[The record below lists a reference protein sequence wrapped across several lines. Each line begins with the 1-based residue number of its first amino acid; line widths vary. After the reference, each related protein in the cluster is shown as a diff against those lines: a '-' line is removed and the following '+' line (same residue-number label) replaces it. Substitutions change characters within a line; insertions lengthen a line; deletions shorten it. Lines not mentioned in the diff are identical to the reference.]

1 MNLIDILIRA
11 GGGMDIRLVVKKRRY
26 LLPLLGVVTL
36 SAFVLLAGLKGSASA
51 EVDEEMRVLEM
62 FYEDKELVVTPT
74 RDPKPV
80 SQVAENITVITAK
93 EIRNLNAHT
102 LADVLVTITGVQQDW
117 RGGPGS
123 LAFPGIQGSNPN
135 QVLVLIDGVSQTS
148 ASSSFADVGAI
159 PVQQIERVEII
170 KGPASTSWGSSLGGI
185 INVITKSPEENKAL
199 AGMASAS
206 LGERFTGDFRGELT
220 GTVERFGYYLY
231 GGKLHSDGLLP
242 HNSVDTDRAYL
253 KLTHQLPDGGDLRFS
268 LGYSAGDRGDQMDP
282 VARASYDNSFDNL
295 LTTLSLSLPLTERID
310 WDLSLRS
317 QWLEYDQFRN
327 SLDTG
332 FVDASLLDD
341 RSFGATTKLVWR
353 TGEHSLTV
361 GAEFDRGDF
370 ELQQEIAGVGQS
382 SVRSHI
388 AKSALFANDTI
399 VAGPLTITP
408 GIRFDH
414 TTTNGDFLSPSLGV
428 TWGIGEHTV
437 LRGAVTRGFTVP
449 PVTLT
454 VGDGFA
460 LAPNSGLKME
470 KVLSWQA
477 GFETSL
483 LRYLWLKS
491 TFFRHDVSDALVAT
505 PTADGRVRYENQ
517 EKQRRQGVE
526 VEVKTIPFLFTTLG
540 AGYTFVDSTDR
551 ETGER
556 IAAAARQ
563 TVNVS
568 LQYDDL
574 KDTRA
579 NLVGRYIWWNAP
591 DFIQGKYS
599 SIVWDLNVSRQI
611 YAEKRLRVELFLA
624 ARNLFNGSQYVDSTL
639 KNPGRWFE
647 GGVRFDY

>member
-1 MNLIDILIRA
+1 
-11 GGGMDIRLVVKKRRY
+11 MDIRLVENRRRN
-26 LLPLLGVVTL
+26 LIPVIGLLGL
-36 SAFVLLAGLKGSASA
+36 SVLLAPTGSKGYAWA
-51 EVDEEMRVLEM
+51 QADEEMRVLEM

-148 ASSSFADVGAI
+148 TSSNFADVGAI
-159 PVQQIERVEII
+159 PVQNIERVEII

-185 INVITKSPEENKAL
+185 INVITKSPEENRAA
-199 AGMASAS
+199 AGMVSAS
-206 LGERFTGDFRGELT
+206 LGERFTGDYRGELT
-220 GTVERFGYYLY
+220 GTVGQFGYYLS

-282 VARASYDNSFDNL
+282 VARTSYDNTFDNL
-295 LTTLSLSLPLTERID
+295 LTTLSISLPLTERID

-317 QWLEYDQFRN
+317 QWLEYDQLRHA
-327 SLDTG
+327 LDTG
-332 FVDASLLDD
+332 LVDASLLDD

-353 TGEHSLTV
+353 TGNHSLTV

-370 ELQQEIAGVGQS
+370 RLEQDVAGVGRS

-388 AKSALFANDTI
+388 AKAAIFTNDTI
-399 VAGPLTITP
+399 VLGPLTITP

-437 LRGAVTRGFTVP
+437 LRGAVARGFTVP
-449 PVTLT
+449 PVTHT
-454 VGDGFA
+454 MGDGFA
-460 LAPNSGLKME
+460 LVPNPDLKME

-491 TFFRHDVSDALVAT
+491 TFFLHDVSGALVAT
-505 PTADGRVRYENQ
+505 PTDDGRVRYENQ

-526 VEVKTIPFLFTTLG
+526 VEVKTIPFLFTTMG
-540 AGYTFVDSTDR
+540 VGYTFVDSTDR
-551 ETGER
+551 ETHQR
-556 IAAAARQ
+556 IPFAARQ
-563 TVNVS
+563 TVS
-568 LQYDDL
+568 AILLFDDL

-579 NLVGRYIWWNAP
+579 NLAGRYIWWNA
-591 DFIQGKYS
+591 DSSNQGRYGAM
-599 SIVWDLNVSRQI
+599 VWDLNAARRI
-611 YAEKRLRVELFLA
+611 YRDDRLQVELFLSV
-624 ARNLFNGSQYVDSTL
+624 RNLFNGSQYVDTTL
-639 KNPGRWFE
+639 RNPRRWFE
-647 GGVRFDY
+647 GGVRFDF

>member
-1 MNLIDILIRA
+1 
-11 GGGMDIRLVVKKRRY
+11 MDIRLIENRRRN
-26 LLPLLGVVTL
+26 LTPVIGLLGL
-36 SAFVLLAGLKGSASA
+36 SVLLAPTGFRGYAWA
-51 EVDEEMRVLEM
+51 QADEEMRVLEM

-148 ASSSFADVGAI
+148 TSSNFADVGAI
-159 PVQQIERVEII
+159 PVQNIERVEII

-185 INVITKSPEENKAL
+185 INVITKSPEENRAA
-199 AGMASAS
+199 AGMVSAS
-206 LGERFTGDFRGELT
+206 LGERFTGDYRGELT
-220 GTVERFGYYLY
+220 GTVGSFGYYLS

-282 VARASYDNSFDNL
+282 VARTSYDNTFDNL
-295 LTTLSLSLPLTERID
+295 LTTLSISLPLTERID

-327 SLDTG
+327 GLDTG
-332 FVDASLLDD
+332 LVDASLLDD

-353 TGEHSLTV
+353 TGDHSLTV

-370 ELQQEIAGVGQS
+370 RLEQESSGIGRS

-388 AKSALFANDTI
+388 AKSAIFANDTI
-399 VAGPLTITP
+399 VFGPLTITP

-437 LRGAVTRGFTVP
+437 LRGALARGFTVP
-449 PVTLT
+449 PVIYT

-460 LAPNSGLKME
+460 LAPNPDLKME

-491 TFFRHDVSDALVAT
+491 TFFLHDVSDAVVAT
-505 PTADGRVRYENQ
+505 ILSDGQFRYENR
-517 EKQRRQGVE
+517 EKQRRQGME
-526 VEVKTIPFLFTTLG
+526 IEVKTIPFMYTTLG
-540 AGYTFVDSTDR
+540 AGYTFVDSKDR
-551 ETGER
+551 NTHQR
-556 IAAAARQ
+556 IPSAARQ
-563 TVNVS
+563 TVNTTI
-568 LQYDDL
+568 QFDDS
-574 KDTRA
+574 KGTRA

-591 DFIQGKYS
+591 DFIQGSYTS
-599 SIVWDLNVSRQI
+599 MVWDLNVARNI
-611 YAEKRLRVELFLA
+611 YRDERYSVELFLA
-624 ARNLFNGSQYVDSTL
+624 GRNLFNGSQYVDATL
-639 KNPGRWFE
+639 KNPCRWFE
-647 GGVRFDY
+647 GGIRFDF

>member
-1 MNLIDILIRA
+1 
-11 GGGMDIRLVVKKRRY
+11 MDIRRVENRRRN
-26 LLPLLGVVTL
+26 LIPVIGLLGL
-36 SAFVLLAGLKGSASA
+36 SMLLVPTGCQKYAWAQA
-51 EVDEEMRVLEM
+51 NEEMRVLEM

-159 PVQQIERVEII
+159 PVQNVERVEII

-185 INVITKSPEENKAL
+185 INVITKSPEEEKAA

-206 LGERFTGDFRGELT
+206 LGERFTGDYRGELT
-220 GTVERFGYYLY
+220 GTVGQFGYYLY

-253 KLTHQLPDGGDLRFS
+253 KVTHQLPDGGDIRFS

-282 VARASYDNSFDNL
+282 VARASYDNTFDNL
-295 LTTLSLSLPLTERID
+295 LTTLSISLPLTERID

-317 QWLEYDQFRN
+317 QWLEYDQLRHA
-327 SLDTG
+327 LDTG
-332 FVDASLLDD
+332 LVDASLLDD

-353 TGEHSLTV
+353 TGDHSLTV

-370 ELQQEIAGVGQS
+370 RLEQNVAGIGQS

-388 AKSALFANDTI
+388 AKSAIFANDTI
-399 VAGPLTITP
+399 VLGPLTITP
-408 GIRFDH
+408 GIRFDY

-437 LRGAVTRGFTVP
+437 LRGAVARGFTVP

-460 LAPNSGLKME
+460 LAPNPGLKME

-491 TFFRHDVSDALVAT
+491 TFFLHDVSDALVAT
-505 PTADGRVRYENQ
+505 PTDDGRVRYENQ

-540 AGYTFVDSTDR
+540 VGYTFVDSTDR
-551 ETGER
+551 ETHQR
-556 IAAAARQ
+556 IPFAARQ
-563 TVNVS
+563 TVS
-568 LQYDDL
+568 AIIQFDDL

-579 NLVGRYIWWNAP
+579 NLAGRYIWWNA
-591 DFIQGKYS
+591 DSSNQGRYS
-599 SIVWDLNVSRQI
+599 AMVWDLNAAQRI
-611 YAEKRLRVELFLA
+611 YRDERLQVELFLA
-624 ARNLFNGSQYVDSTL
+624 VRNLFNGSQYVDTTL
-639 KNPGRWFE
+639 RNPGRWFE
-647 GGVRFDY
+647 GGVRFDF

>member
-1 MNLIDILIRA
+1 
-11 GGGMDIRLVVKKRRY
+11 MDIRLVENRRRNIIPVIG
-26 LLPLLGVVTL
+26 LIGL
-36 SAFVLLAGLKGSASA
+36 SVLLAPTGFRGYAWA
-51 EVDEEMRVLEM
+51 QADEEMRVLEM

-102 LADVLVTITGVQQDW
+102 LADVLVTIIGVQQDW

-148 ASSSFADVGAI
+148 TSSNFADVGAI
-159 PVQQIERVEII
+159 PVQNIERVEII

-185 INVITKSPEENKAL
+185 INVITKSPEENRAA
-199 AGMASAS
+199 AGMVSAS
-206 LGERFTGDFRGELT
+206 LGERFTGDYRGELT
-220 GTVERFGYYLY
+220 GTVGPFGYYLS

-282 VARASYDNSFDNL
+282 VARTSYDNTFDNL
-295 LTTLSLSLPLTERID
+295 LTTLSISLPLTERID

-327 SLDTG
+327 GLDTG
-332 FVDASLLDD
+332 LVDASLLDD

-353 TGEHSLTV
+353 TGNHSLTV

-370 ELQQEIAGVGQS
+370 RLEQDVAGVGRS

-388 AKSALFANDTI
+388 AKAAIFTNDTI
-399 VAGPLTITP
+399 VLGPLTITP

-437 LRGAVTRGFTVP
+437 LRGAVARGFTVP

-460 LAPNSGLKME
+460 LAPNPGLKME
-470 KVLSWQA
+470 KVLSWQV

-505 PTADGRVRYENQ
+505 PTDDGRVRYENQ

-526 VEVKTIPFLFTTLG
+526 VELKTIPFLYTMLG

-551 ETGER
+551 ETDER
-556 IAAAARQ
+556 IPAAARQ
-563 TVNVS
+563 TVNVF
-568 LQYDDL
+568 LQYDNL
-574 KDTRA
+574 KSTRA
-579 NLVGRYIWWNAP
+579 NLVGRYIWWNAA
-591 DFIQGKYS
+591 DRNEGKYGAM
-599 SIVWDLNVSRQI
+599 VWDLNVARQI
-611 YAEKRLRVELFLA
+611 YRDEQYQVELFMS
-624 ARNLFNGSQYVDSTL
+624 ARNLFSGSQYIDSTL
-639 KNPGRWFE
+639 RNPARWFE
-647 GGVRFDY
+647 GGIRLDF

>member
-1 MNLIDILIRA
+1 
-11 GGGMDIRLVVKKRRY
+11 MDIRRVENRRRN
-26 LLPLLGVVTL
+26 LIPVIGLLGL
-36 SAFVLLAGLKGSASA
+36 SMLLVPTGCQKYAWAQA
-51 EVDEEMRVLEM
+51 NEEMRVLEM

-123 LAFPGIQGSNPN
+123 LAFTGIQGSSSN
-135 QVLVLIDGVSQTS
+135 QVLFLIDGVSQTS
-148 ASSSFADVGAI
+148 ASTNFADAGAI
-159 PVQQIERVEII
+159 PVQNIERVEII

-185 INVITKSPEENKAL
+185 INVITKFPEEEKAA

-206 LGERFTGDFRGELT
+206 LGERFTGDYRGELT
-220 GTVERFGYYLY
+220 GTVGQFGYYLS

-282 VARASYDNSFDNL
+282 VARTSYDNTFDNL
-295 LTTLSLSLPLTERID
+295 LTTLSILLPLTERID

-317 QWLEYDQFRN
+317 QWLEYNQLFS

-332 FVDASLLDD
+332 PFYASRLDD
-341 RSFGATTKLVWR
+341 RSFGVTSKLVWR
-353 TGEHSLTV
+353 TGDHSISV

-370 ELQQEIAGVGQS
+370 ELDQEISGRGRS

-399 VAGPLTITP
+399 VVGSLTITP

-414 TTTNGDFLSPSLGV
+414 TTTNGDFLSPSFGV

-437 LRGAVTRGFTVP
+437 LRGAVARGFMVP
-449 PVTLT
+449 PVIYTQ
-454 VGDGFA
+454 GDG
-460 LAPNSGLKME
+460 LTLVPNPELNME

-483 LRYLWLKS
+483 LRYFWLKS
-491 TFFRHDVSDALVAT
+491 IFFRHDVSDALVAT
-505 PTADGRVRYENQ
+505 RLSAEEVRYENRD
-517 EKQRRQGVE
+517 KQRRQGVE
-526 VEVKTIPFLFTTLG
+526 VEVKTIPFWYTTLG
-540 AGYTFVDSTDR
+540 AGYTFIDSTDR
-551 ETGER
+551 NTHQR
-556 IAAAARQ
+556 IPSSARQ
-563 TVNVS
+563 SVNAVI
-568 LQYDDL
+568 QFDDL
-574 KDTRA
+574 KNTRA

-591 DFIQGKYS
+591 DFTHGNYASVI
-599 SIVWDLNVSRQI
+599 WDMNVARKI
-611 YAEKRLRVELFLA
+611 YNNERLSVELFLA
-624 ARNLFNGSQYVDSTL
+624 ARNLFNGSQYVDDTL

-647 GGVRFDY
+647 GGIRFDF